1 MSRSSRIFT
10 LTIVMLVCIVV
21 DQYTKYLAR
30 EFLSGGAP
38 IHMIGDIFRLQFSL
52 NPGAFLS
59 IGDAL
64 PSGLRYWTFITGPAL
79 FLLGAAAYLIFSANA
94 SPQFVFALALSVA
107 GGVSNLID
115 RVAAGGL
122 VTDFLNVGIGRLRT
136 GIFNVAD
143 MALTFGVIW
152 ILLAGIF
159 EGRRR

>member
-1 MSRSSRIFT
+1 
-10 LTIVMLVCIVV
+10 ML
-21 DQYTKYLAR
+21 
-30 EFLSGGAP
+30 P
-38 IHMIGDIFRLQFSL
+38 
-52 NPGAFLS
+52 
-59 IGDAL
+59 
-64 PSGLRYWTFITGPAL
+64 
-79 FLLGAAAYLIFSANA
+79 
-94 SPQFVFALALSVA
+94 PQFVFVLALSVA

-122 VTDFLNVGIGRLRT
+122 VMDFLNLGIGRLRT